1 MPAQQDRMIV
11 TVTGLIYWLPTKCLV
26 GFLILFP
33 NDSWSYLILIPVC
46 QRRNFPNL
54 TLPVALGRDSEHL
67 TAPVESIGEAG
78 GCWALKI
85 GLGHKWREVHREK
98 GQTKAGRKDSGLE
111 RSRWVLGPQGA
122 NGSGTSQLDSS
133 WGNRADCIGAG
144 QNRPSQ
150 ERNQRMPK
158 ISFS

>member
-1 MPAQQDRMIV
+1 MP
-11 TVTGLIYWLPTKCLV
+11 KKKH
-26 GFLILFP
+26 
-33 NDSWSYLILIPVC
+33 
-46 QRRNFPNL
+46 FPNL
-54 TLPVALGRDSEHL
+54 TPPVALKRDSEHL
-67 TAPVESIGEAG
+67 TAPVESIGEED

-85 GLGHKWREVHREK
+85 CLGHRWREVHREK

-122 NGSGTSQLDSS
+122 SGSSSSQLDSS
-133 WGNRADCIGAG
+133 WGNRADCTGAG

-150 ERNQRMPK
+150 ERRNQRIPK